1 MFVVA
6 VLAVIGIGVGVVGG
20 LAYPKMPSRTY
31 GRPPYAF
38 SAEFPLALGGKLV
51 INCVGGTAPDCEGK
65 PVSVGWGASTYEYE
79 AFVLWIRR
87 DTPVGVKLAK
97 SLLPPPV
104 YRSHSVTRQGVT
116 YLEATPTCRG
126 NAYGFLAGMCSDL
139 LVETSG
145 DITWIVG
152 AGSRADWPML
162 PEAFLNSFKP
172 TTP

>member
-1 MFVVA
+1 MRTVRHPITMFVVA

-31 GRPPYAF
+31 GRPP
-38 SAEFPLALGGKLV
+38 
-51 INCVGGTAPDCEGK
+51 
-65 PVSVGWGASTYEYE
+65 
-79 AFVLWIRR
+79 FVLWIRR